1 MERRRLSIIIPV
13 YNEAIT
19 VERVIQRVLNAP
31 INVSKEIII
40 VDDASTDTS
49 RQVLETLMQPEM
61 TLLDHDT
68 NRGKGAADRSRSS
81 AREDV
86 LIQDANL
93 EYDPRDYPLL
103 LEPIMEDQADVVYG
117 TVSMADLIGS
127 CTSGTT
133 SAIEC

>member
-49 RQVLETLMQPEM
+49 RQVLETFMQSEM
-61 TLLDHDT
+61 TLLVHDT
-68 NRGKGAADRSRSS
+68 NRGKGAAIRTGLAA
-81 AREDV
+81 ARGE
-86 LIQDANL
+86 
-93 EYDPRDYPLL
+93 
-103 LEPIMEDQADVVYG
+103 MF
-117 TVSMADLIGS
+117 
-127 CTSGTT
+127 
-133 SAIEC
+133 